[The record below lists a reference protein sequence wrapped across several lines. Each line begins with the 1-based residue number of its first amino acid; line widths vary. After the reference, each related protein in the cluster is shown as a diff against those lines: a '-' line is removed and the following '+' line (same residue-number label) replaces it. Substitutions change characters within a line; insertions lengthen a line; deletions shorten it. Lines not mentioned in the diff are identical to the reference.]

1 MGIFINISISTA
13 VTKEEWAG
21 VYKETLRLVDALPFA
36 EERTLPIRG
45 IQTTCLT
52 KTRERTDQVDW
63 YDDRTRTGW
72 ATDGD
77 YVTLRGAERY
87 FLPRDLVTDE
97 SYDPDAP
104 DALLSR
110 VPTILDYDWDDPRFQ
125 KYYRIWGAKTQP
137 A

>member
-77 YVTLRGAERY
+77 YVTQTSHKA
-87 FLPRDLVTDE
+87 F
-97 SYDPDAP
+97 
-104 DALLSR
+104 
-110 VPTILDYDWDDPRFQ
+110 
-125 KYYRIWGAKTQP
+125 
-137 A
+137 